1 MCGHS
6 RGIWS
11 NTTIINAPIID
22 EEHIDPQTGIAGA
35 APEGRM
41 PRRGMKQCTNTTIF
55 NEQSADE
62 QSSHRTDRTTGSNPR
77 SQHYDAICR
86 VDPINRQLV
95 NGYTQVVI
103 DRVGDGWSCY
113 LVTAL
118 FSQLSSKRSEVID
131 RMMDELH
138 RVYSTLLTRI
148 HRKPRTASPDELP
161 ILIGAADLPVYK
173 RDRDSSPLVRCNDS
187 LHFHALLLVPPAT
200 RLGIP
205 VEEHFRANE
214 AMYLG
219 KQRLIERLDVRRVT
233 DSYERVV
240 DYVFKT
246 ILRGRISY
254 DEGILLLPR
263 ARQELRSTRSPCS
276 MRPID

>member
-1 MCGHS
+1 MPL
-6 RGIWS
+6 RGV
-11 NTTIINAPIID
+11 
-22 EEHIDPQTGIAGA
+22 
-35 APEGRM
+35 
-41 PRRGMKQCTNTTIF
+41 KQCTNTTII
-55 NEQSADE
+55 DE
-62 QSSHRTDRTTGSNPR
+62 QLSKTTDRKDSPTGSNPR

-86 VDPINRQLV
+86 VNPINRQLV

-103 DRVGDGWSCY
+103 DRVSDGWSCH
-113 LVTAL
+113 LMTAM
-118 FSQLSSKRSEVID
+118 FSQLSSKRNEVID
-131 RMMDELH
+131 RMMGELN
-138 RVYSTLLTRI
+138 RVYSTLVTRV

-161 ILIGAADLPVYK
+161 ILIAAADPPVNK
-173 RDRDSSPLVRCNDS
+173 RNRDSSPLVLCNDG

-200 RLGIP
+200 RLGLL

-219 KQRLIERLDVRRVT
+219 QQGLIERLDVRRVT

-263 ARQELRSTRSPCS
+263 ARQELASTRLACS

>member
-1 MCGHS
+1 MSGLC
-6 RGIWS
+6 RGNWS
-11 NTTIINAPIID
+11 TTSNSSQSNQSNSSQYQSEID
-22 EEHIDPQTGIAGA
+22 QTGQSIKSNQGVD
-35 APEGRM
+35 EYDR
-41 PRRGMKQCTNTTIF
+41 IF
-55 NEQSADE
+55 
-62 QSSHRTDRTTGSNPR
+62 
-77 SQHYDAICR
+77 R
-86 VDPINRQLV
+86 VDPTNRQLV

-103 DRVGDGWSCY
+103 DRVDSGWSCH
-113 LVTAL
+113 LMTFPFA
-118 FSQLSSKRSEVID
+118 QLPGPRGAVIQA
-131 RMMDELH
+131 MKDELQ
-138 RVYSTLLTRI
+138 RVYSTLVTRI

-173 RDRDSSPLVRCNDS
+173 RDRDSSPLVRCNDG
-187 LHFHALLLVPPAT
+187 LHFHAPLLVPPAT

-219 KQRLIERLDVRRVT
+219 KRRLIQKLDVRPVT

-263 ARQELRSTRSPCS
+263 ARQELVSTRSACS
-276 MRPID
+276 MRSID